1 MHDHDG
7 NDQTGAQRVR
17 FFQYQAGSGRLLKNV
32 RQSWSNSTP
41 DKYWFDVKFWTNI
54 KAGQVYPKYQVIP
67 DILGY
72 LITNDYQNES
82 GHVGYGKK
90 RRIADEYRVPVGP
103 WP

>member
-41 DKYWFDVKFWTNI
+41 DVYWFDVKFWTNI
-54 KAGQVYPKYQVIP
+54 KAGLWSGIP
-67 DILGY
+67 EISSDTY
-72 LITNDYQNES
+72 LTFWAI
-82 GHVGYGKK
+82 
-90 RRIADEYRVPVGP
+90 
-103 WP
+103 W